1 MLNREVFSFQQ
12 TEAIYVMTDVALIA
26 ATVKASLH
34 EVAKQA
40 EGLATGLQN
49 AAPGSAAL
57 TPNKS
62 VQYLFSTAEQLAKL
76 AEDCDKLR

>member
-1 MLNREVFSFQQ
+1 MLVSEAHCLKQ
-12 TEAIYVMTDVALIA
+12 TQAVYVMTDVALIA
-26 ATVKASLH
+26 ATVKTTLQ

-62 VQYLFSTAEQLAKL
+62 VQYLFSTSEQLAKL
-76 AEDCDKLR
+76 AEQCDKLR